1 MKRSLGIKNTVGT
14 KALAIP
20 AADHYST
27 YVKFP
32 WGLAEFP
39 FDYYEATSIDPSA
52 FFFCQ
57 IHIVMLNDDRLAY
70 EDLVACTDAILVDV
84 AARKAQRGEEG
95 EEEAVGRML
104 HSKLRMEW
112 YEKAGVLG
120 KKGPTPSEPHCFE
133 GAVSIGCLFYLHH
146 TDKGF
151 HHGYYRTYS
160 TLLEEYREKEEVNLL
175 EIGVKDGQSM
185 SAWMQ
190 YFKGEG
196 EGCELMTFGER
207 MTRKISLERVLW
219 LTPSLL
225 PTAPWQGSRFFGLGY
240 GEGED
245 GEKRDL
251 VGWSFARRLVGWPSS
266 LRPSYS

>member
-1 MKRSLGIKNTVGT
+1 MKRSLGITNTVGT

-112 YEKAGVLG
+112 YEKAKVLG
-120 KKGPTPSEPHCFE
+120 KRGPTPSEPHCFE

-175 EIGVKDGQSM
+175 EIGVKDGESM

-196 EGCELMTFGER
+196 EGLKGCCAIYFCGC
-207 MTRKISLERVLW
+207 
-219 LTPSLL
+219 
-225 PTAPWQGSRFFGLGY
+225 APRIAN
-240 GEGED
+240 
-245 GEKRDL
+245 
-251 VGWSFARRLVGWPSS
+251 SFAPPHRSLARFAFLWAWIWRR
-266 LRPSYS
+266 